1 MLISYEISWEIVR
14 IIPIKEQLEFDDH
27 LIIMIVTTLNAIHLS
42 IISTAIFIKLNEY
55 SSGKTTHVTNEQMI
69 LSIGANIYIPRFE
82 L

>member
-1 MLISYEISWEIVR
+1 
-14 IIPIKEQLEFDDH
+14 
-27 LIIMIVTTLNAIHLS
+27 MIVTTLNAIHLS